1 MNILLLVTVAGFCAC
16 QDGVTSLK
24 EAQAAFTSQLVSNIE
39 SSTNGNFVLSPY
51 SLHSTFSQ
59 IISGAGGRT
68 KKELERVLRV
78 GGVTDL
84 TEQYSRVRLG
94 LSKGDVQLRE
104 ANMLAVD
111 KALKLKKEFRRA
123 LQAGFQ
129 SSVREFD
136 FARKGPEAVQ
146 KVRFLFC
153 PTLGV

>member
-59 IISGAGGRT
+59 IISGAGGQT
-68 KKELERVLRV
+68 KKELETVLRV

-84 TEQYSRVRLG
+84 TEQYRRVRLG
-94 LSKGDVQLRE
+94 LSRGGAQVRE
-104 ANMLAVD
+104 ANMLAVAEGF
-111 KALKLKKEFRRA
+111 KPKEEFRRG
-123 LQAGFQ
+123 LQTGFQ

-136 FARKGPEAVQ
+136 FARNGLGVVQ
-146 KVRFLFC
+146 KVRFLSILF
-153 PTLGV
+153 LF